1 MYRLPETPE
10 GMTYQLWVTREGKPT
25 SVGMFSVGEDGM
37 AMLTL
42 NDLPDE
48 GDMPTF
54 SVTIEPAGGQPLPTG
69 MMYLTGPSTQ

>member
-1 MYRLPETPE
+1 
-10 GMTYQLWVTREGKPT
+10 
-25 SVGMFSVGEDGM
+25 MFSVGEDGM